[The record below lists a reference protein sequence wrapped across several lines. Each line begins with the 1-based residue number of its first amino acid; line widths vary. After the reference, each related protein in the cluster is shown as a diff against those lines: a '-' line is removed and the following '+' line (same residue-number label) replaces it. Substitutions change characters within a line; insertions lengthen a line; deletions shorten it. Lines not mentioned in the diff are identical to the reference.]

1 VNGGEIV
8 AAVGLSMFTGAIG
21 YVASQW
27 QARSGA
33 RDEARATA
41 SREQTREEHVRR
53 IESRVAE
60 LEQER
65 LWMRDLTL
73 GGVSQTPPSGRARRT
88 DLSALTALVRGLAG
102 IEETCI
108 TDGDGLSHSDA
119 STDRAGDLAV
129 FGAAVLGFEKRVAAE
144 LGPVVEA
151 RVATTDASHVTA
163 RPLRGWADGFAVVA
177 SAISRAPNPMAL
189 NAVSSSIALAT
200 AGRPSLP
207 KARSPRVVGARA
219 VGPRVLVDEL
229 SRLASSDISFADY
242 RAPNGVA
249 ATWVDERS
257 DVAPAQE
264 TLRRLDELAARAGRA
279 LRGGELLRLDVV
291 LLGRTT
297 LTWATSPDGAERI
310 VVVSRA
316 RDVDDALL
324 TRLLGRLLRVAP
336 ATGAEAA

>member
-1 VNGGEIV
+1 
-8 AAVGLSMFTGAIG
+8 M
-21 YVASQW
+21 
-27 QARSGA
+27 
-33 RDEARATA
+33 
-41 SREQTREEHVRR
+41 
-53 IESRVAE
+53 
-60 LEQER
+60 
-65 LWMRDLTL
+65 
-73 GGVSQTPPSGRARRT
+73 
-88 DLSALTALVRGLAG
+88 LAW
-102 IEETCI
+102 
-108 TDGDGLSHSDA
+108 
-119 STDRAGDLAV
+119 
-129 FGAAVLGFEKRVAAE
+129 
-144 LGPVVEA
+144 
-151 RVATTDASHVTA
+151 
-163 RPLRGWADGFAVVA
+163 LRGSM
-177 SAISRAPNPMAL
+177 SA
-189 NAVSSSIALAT
+189 T
-200 AGRPSLP
+200 
-207 KARSPRVVGARA
+207 
-219 VGPRVLVDEL
+219 
-229 SRLASSDISFADY
+229 Y